1 MWSSAPDGGCVGTGT
16 APRPGRGSFSRE
28 NRGAIPRT
36 RDNTSDLWRRSMVR
50 TSEGLGPPGW
60 PPLYRGRACHDR
72 VVMSATL
79 PPDELPLGTDGY
91 PAASGVARRPA
102 GATESARANR
112 RWWGA
117 PGPPRATRRGWAAA
131 APAYLAEHGRDLGDV
146 EFLWCP
152 EGLRE
157 QDAHL

>member
-72 VVMSATL
+72 VVMSAT
-79 PPDELPLGTDGY
+79 PPRDELPLGTDGY
-91 PAASGVARRPA
+91 PAASGVARRA
-102 GATESARANR
+102 GDPPSPPGVPRAPGGGPPPRPVPPGPPRANR
-112 RWWGA
+112 RWGD
-117 PGPPRATRRGWAAA
+117 AA
-131 APAYLAEHGRDLGDV
+131 APAYLAEHG
-146 EFLWCP
+146 
-152 EGLRE
+152 
-157 QDAHL
+157 